1 MAAGY
6 PEMQGDL
13 WLCVCGRPNPV
24 SVATCARC
32 GRDKRDVFTHF
43 SKEAVDAVIAAREK
57 ATDDQNRAPWR
68 KHQSCKP
75 SVSRK

>member
-6 PEMQGDL
+6 PEMPGRPMA
-13 WLCVCGRPNPV
+13 VRRGRPNPV

-43 SKEAVDAVIAAREK
+43 SKEAVDAVIAA
-57 ATDDQNRAPWR
+57 QR
-68 KHQSCKP
+68 KGDG
-75 SVSRK
+75 